1 MLLLLVNIV
10 VRGVMLLGMGMGGSF
25 SFSSADVDVDVILV
39 LLGLFED
46 LEVLVENV
54 AHVARRPL
62 HESFPVELAYLQT
75 GNLDG
80 NLGVEVEYLKIA
92 VCTVHLYPPSFY
104 QRAALCAP
112 LIYM

>member
-1 MLLLLVNIV
+1 M
-10 VRGVMLLGMGMGGSF
+10 GVGGSF
-25 SFSSADVDVDVILV
+25 SFSSSDVDVILV

-80 NLGVEVEYLKIA
+80 NLGVEVEYLED
-92 VCTVHLYPPSFY
+92 CCLSSTVQIQF
-104 QRAALCAP
+104 
-112 LIYM
+112 I